1 MSSEIIR
8 HRLEGKVFSP
18 PKEAFAPNEIPTVAV
33 WGDTLPE
40 TWENAVLAAYE
51 FGAHIPTEYDQDVDP
66 ESRDVTMMM
75 TVAKP
80 FAEPRIH
87 RAIPDSFEGLAV
99 YVAEVVD
106 GVHDHWVNRK
116 GHGWSYSYHDRL
128 FNWPGLFSWD
138 EILKGKKIEVPY
150 INTLDKLMS
159 KLAEKQYARRNQSIT
174 VEVPNVNQVD
184 KLITKLA
191 QTPYSRRAQAIT
203 WVPQVDQP
211 DPEPPCL
218 QRIWCRL
225 AKNESG
231 YLLEMN
237 THWRSNDALKAA
249 FMNTFALTELQ
260 KDIAEE
266 IGKRMGKEIG
276 VGRYVGMMD
285 SFHIYGSYERK
296 NEIATFVSQVEK
308 MPFERRIIRSDN
320 PMVIK
325 EFEKAK
331 ERLIKEKLT
340 LETST

>member
-1 MSSEIIR
+1 MSSEFIKR
-8 HRLEGKVFSP
+8 HLEGKAFSP
-18 PKEAFAPNEIPTVAV
+18 PKEILLKNEIPSVMV
-33 WGDTLPE
+33 WGVTLPE
-40 TWENAVLAAYE
+40 AWENAVLATYE

-75 TVAKP
+75 TVAGP

-106 GVHDHWVNRK
+106 GVHDLAKVNRE

-128 FNWPGLFSWD
+128 FNWPGLYSWD
-138 EILKGKKIEVPY
+138 QILGGNKIE
-150 INTLDKLMS
+150 L
-159 KLAEKQYARRNQSIT
+159 
-174 VEVPNVNQVD
+174 PNVNQVD
-184 KLITKLA
+184 KLMSKLA
-191 QTPYSRRAQAIT
+191 STPYSRRAQAIT
-203 WVPQVDQP
+203 WVPQIDQP

-237 THWRSNDALKAA
+237 THWRSNDAFKAA

-260 KDIAEE
+260 RLIAKE
-266 IGKRMGKEIG
+266 IGNRMGRDVG

-285 SFHIYGSYERK
+285 SFHIYGSYERR
-296 NEIATFVSQVEK
+296 NEMATFISQVEK
-308 MPFERRIIRSDN
+308 MPFERRIIRTDN
-320 PMVIK
+320 PMVRK
-325 EFEKAK
+325 EFEKA
-331 ERLIKEKLT
+331 IKKLAEEAT
-340 LETST
+340 L

>member
-1 MSSEIIR
+1 MSSEFIR
-8 HRLEGKVFSP
+8 QHLEGKAFSIP
-18 PKEAFAPNEIPTVAV
+18 VEILESNEIPSVAV
-33 WGDTLPE
+33 YGKTLPE
-40 TWENAVLAAYE
+40 AWENAVLATYE
-51 FGAHIPTEYDQDVDP
+51 FGAHIPTEYDQPVDP

-106 GVHDHWVNRK
+106 GVHDLAKVNRE

-128 FNWPGLFSWD
+128 FNWPGLYSWD
-138 EILKGKKIEVPY
+138 EILDGNKIE
-150 INTLDKLMS
+150 L
-159 KLAEKQYARRNQSIT
+159 
-174 VEVPNVNQVD
+174 PNVNQVD
-184 KLITKLA
+184 KLMSKLA
-191 QTPYSRRAQAIT
+191 VTPYSRRAQAIT
-203 WVPQVDQP
+203 WVPQIDQP

-237 THWRSNDALKAA
+237 THWRSNDAFKAT

-260 KDIAEE
+260 KNIAGE

-285 SFHIYGSYERK
+285 SFHLYGSYERR
-296 NEIATFVSQVEK
+296 NEIATFISQVEK
-308 MPFERRIIRSDN
+308 MPFERRVIRSDN
-320 PMVIK
+320 PLVMK
-325 EFEKAK
+325 EFA
-331 ERLIKEKLT
+331 RAKEKLT
-340 LETST
+340 REVHT